1 MADVYNIMLATATN
15 EIISLPWET
24 LPFSAD
30 EIILKVMSQ
39 HLQKHIGTT
48 ISHLLSTTFR
58 IYCFQFGASYLDKKN
73 TCVKGYPTLP
83 KFTGET

>member
-30 EIILKVMSQ
+30 EIIKVMSQ

-48 ISHLLSTTFR
+48 THEHFPHLLSTKFR
-58 IYCFQFGASYLDKKN
+58 INSFNFVQV
-73 TCVKGYPTLP
+73 T
-83 KFTGET
+83 